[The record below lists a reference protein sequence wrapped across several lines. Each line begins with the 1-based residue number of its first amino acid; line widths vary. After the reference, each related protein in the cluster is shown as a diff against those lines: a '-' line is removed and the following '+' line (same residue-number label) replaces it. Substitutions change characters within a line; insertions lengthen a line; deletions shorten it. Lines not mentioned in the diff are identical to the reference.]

1 MNSQNLVSIAF
12 SYFLAK
18 GRPNKTVYHYT
29 TVEALFSGI
38 VSNKREPG
46 SEICLWASNC
56 EYMNDPD
63 EIKTGIE
70 FSEQFLTHLTGE
82 ETKISESSIEN
93 LKNGAFILSL
103 SRCPDELPMWNTYG
117 NNAKGIN
124 LELDLTDYVAH
135 KKGQYLA
142 EMLYS
147 YPDGA
152 SFLADKIKKLAEQD
166 NVKELM
172 DEMNNNVSIES
183 LFIILSMIAKNEYYD
198 YEQEC
203 RLTCIDPKEID
214 YRCSKGL
221 IIPYTKVCLPK
232 EKLKSITIGPCADYK
247 LTEKSLRTYL
257 NAIGFEHVLIKQSSI
272 NYRS

>member
-1 MNSQNLVSIAF
+1 MSDLISTAF

-18 GRPNKTVYHYT
+18 GRPQKTVYHYT
-29 TVEALFSGI
+29 TIEALFSGI
-38 VSNKREPG
+38 VSDKREPG

-63 EIKTGIE
+63 EIKTGIK
-70 FSEQFLTHLTGE
+70 FSEQFLNLLIGE
-82 ETKISESSIEN
+82 ETKITESSIEKL
-93 LKNGAFILSL
+93 LKETFILSL
-103 SRCPDELPMWNTYG
+103 SRCSDELPMWNTYG

-124 LELDLTDYVAH
+124 LELDLTDYLAH

-152 SFLADKIKKLAEQD
+152 SYLAEKIKKLAEQD
-166 NVKELM
+166 NVKELLN
-172 DEMNNNVSIES
+172 EMKNDVSIES
-183 LFIILSMIAKNEYYD
+183 LFIFLSMIAKNEYYD

-203 RLTCIDPKEID
+203 RLTCLDPKEIE

-221 IIPYTKVCLPK
+221 IIPYTKVYLPK

-257 NAIGFEHVLIKQSSI
+257 IAIGFDHVQIKQSSI